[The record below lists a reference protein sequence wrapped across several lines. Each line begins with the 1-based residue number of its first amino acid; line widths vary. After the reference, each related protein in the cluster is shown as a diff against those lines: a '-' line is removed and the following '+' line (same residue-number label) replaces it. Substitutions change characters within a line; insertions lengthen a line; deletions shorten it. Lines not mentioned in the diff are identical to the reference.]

1 MPAESNT
8 DLRPQRRVGGL
19 AGDFAARRTQRGFL
33 ALSLATHS
41 LLLGWL
47 LHAPQPTL
55 LTPSSVALGKN
66 GTSMTRLYWPSRVQD
81 NGHGSSPDTATEV
94 YQHQRLAHQRLTWK
108 QNSSVAKLPPPP
120 IPLLPSEIES
130 KSKTST
136 ISNLGHGAPAG
147 LPYGTLGSA
156 STFGD
161 EIRPALPVTT
171 SDPVVYPWER
181 PDSEGNVV
189 VEITIDERGEIV
201 RKTVLESAGPALDN
215 KVLSAL
221 ENWHFH
227 PATRNGVAIASKQ
240 DAIFHFK
247 ARG

>member
-1 MPAESNT
+1 
-8 DLRPQRRVGGL
+8 
-19 AGDFAARRTQRGFL
+19 
-33 ALSLATHS
+33 
-41 LLLGWL
+41 
-47 LHAPQPTL
+47 
-55 LTPSSVALGKN
+55 
-66 GTSMTRLYWPSRVQD
+66 
-81 NGHGSSPDTATEV
+81 
-94 YQHQRLAHQRLTWK
+94 
-108 QNSSVAKLPPPP
+108 VAKLPPPP
-120 IPLLPSEIES
+120 IPLLPSETES

-136 ISNLGHGAPAG
+136 ASNLGHGAPAG

-161 EIRPALPVTT
+161 EIRPALPMTT

-201 RKTVLESAGPALDN
+201 RKSVLESAGPALDN
-215 KVLSAL
+215 KVLAAL
-221 ENWHFH
+221 ENWHFR
-227 PATRNGVAIASKQ
+227 PATRNGIAIASKQ